1 MLSQYLEAT
10 ADNLRAAAAAGLDAR
25 MDQAIDRV
33 ATALRDRRTVLVCGN
48 GGSMADALHIAG
60 ELVSRFKIERA
71 GLPVIALGSNLS
83 TLTAWSNDYAY
94 DTQFAREVDAYGV
107 QGGVLI
113 GLSTSGNSRNVLAA
127 FHAARARGMTTIA
140 LTGRGGGKL
149 AALADILLDAPV
161 TDTPRIQEIHLAL
174 YHYLCMEVEARCADL
189 PMPAPAAEPAR

>member
-1 MLSQYLEAT
+1 MLSRYLEAT
-10 ADNLRAAAAAGLDAR
+10 ADNLRAAAASGLDQR
-25 MDQAIDRV
+25 MGQAIDRV
-33 ATALRDRRTVLVCGN
+33 ATALRARRAVLVCGN

-94 DTQFAREVDAYGV
+94 ETQFAREVDAYGV
-107 QGGVLI
+107 PGGVLI

-127 FHAARARGMTTIA
+127 FEAARARGMTTIA

-149 AALADILLDAPV
+149 AASADILLDAPV

-174 YHYLCMEVEARCADL
+174 YHYLCMEVESRCADL
-189 PMPAPAAEPAR
+189 VRAAEPAE